1 MKKAEKLH
9 LSEFETNN
17 PNLFECL
24 LFVKKFVDNNSTV
37 TDAYVENGNYVV
49 HFKDAHPYL
58 DGLVKPTLLAMTY
71 CGAYMHLEQ
80 VEVAKNHIKVPL
92 KNFKN

>member
-58 DGLVKPTLLAMTY
+58 DGLVKPNTFSYDLLWGVYALRTSR
-71 CGAYMHLEQ
+71 GRQKPHKSSFEKL
-80 VEVAKNHIKVPL
+80 
-92 KNFKN
+92 